1 MNGLSRF
8 GFIIMTLLLL
18 PALVV
23 AQEATPDP
31 EVTPESNVMT
41 LPEGVERV
49 DAELPLLGVYE
60 FAILLESGDVL
71 TVVANDPTGAADPV
85 LTLIDPSDEIVAEND
100 NHETAIAAFDENTA
114 VLEMFAVEEDGEYLI
129 QVDNNFFEAGEVDLY
144 IITNE
149 TVTLDDLF
157 AEGDDSIL
165 PTPQVQLQERPQ
177 IRTSGPCTASVDF
190 IAARLRE
197 APSASSPQVASLV
210 PGSPLVIN
218 GKVRGADNYIWYRLE
233 NYLWVRSDA
242 VLAAGACGN
251 VPTF

>member
-1 MNGLSRF
+1 MNGISRF
-8 GFIIMTLLLL
+8 SLIAITLLLI

-31 EVTPESNVMT
+31 EATPESNVMT

-49 DAELPLLGVYE
+49 AAELPLLGVYE
-60 FAILLESGDVL
+60 YAILLEAGDVL

-85 LTLIDPSDEIVAEND
+85 LTLVDPSGTIVAEND
-100 NHETAIAAFDENTA
+100 NHDAENTTLNDYSA
-114 VLEMFAVEEDGEYLI
+114 VIENLAAEESGEYLI
-129 QVDNNFFEAGEVDLY
+129 HVDNNFFEVGVVDLY
-144 IITNE
+144 IVTGE
-149 TVTLDDLF
+149 AVTLDELF
-157 AEGDDSIL
+157 TEGDDAIL

-177 IRTSGPCTASVDF
+177 VRTTGPCTASVDF
-190 IAARLRE
+190 IAARLRA
-197 APSASSPQVASLV
+197 APTASSPQVASLV
-210 PGSPLVIN
+210 PGVPLVIN